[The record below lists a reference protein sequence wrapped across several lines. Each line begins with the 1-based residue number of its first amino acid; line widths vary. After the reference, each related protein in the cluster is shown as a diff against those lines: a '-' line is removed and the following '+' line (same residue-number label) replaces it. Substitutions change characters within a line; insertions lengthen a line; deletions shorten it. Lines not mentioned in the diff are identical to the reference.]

1 MNILFDIKKNDFL
14 MTKVN
19 FSSMLKSIEQLTM
32 NKYHDELKKLL
43 GPSYLSAQK
52 LNLDLEDMLNDKIK
66 NLSMSIHDF
75 VCLIIENK
83 NDNSK
88 IEKLELKCNI
98 SSRGVKLFSI
108 ETQNEMTDYLIQ
120 KYENQLVNIQYVQ
133 ANKKE
138 YLEEF
143 FLSNMISNPISTHGT
158 KIKL

>member
-66 NLSMSIHDF
+66 NLSMSIRDF

-143 FLSNMISNPISTHGT
+143 FLSNMISAPISTPPS